1 MSEENQHL
9 DLSQQ
14 QQAAPPEPQEQQ
26 QQPQQEQQQ
35 IEQQETTL
43 SEKFNFSCSE
53 SDLINQSGHQMDLS
67 ESSEINK
74 STTAAEN
81 FIVETTTTTI
91 EKKEEDH
98 HVVIEESMSELE
110 AASREAVDAAIGQIA
125 RLEEQQEEE
134 KRAAFIDSQQADSQV
149 VIEATNSAVVEPIN
163 EQITVEESTTVA
175 VAVNLEAA
183 ESQNEEKLKV
193 IKIKYKKVELFK
205 LFNC

>member
-14 QQAAPPEPQEQQ
+14 QQQQAAPPEPQEQQ
-26 QQPQQEQQQ
+26 PPPQQIEQQ
-35 IEQQETTL
+35 IEQQESTL

-67 ESSEINK
+67 ETSEVNK
-74 STTAAEN
+74 STTAEN
-81 FIVETTTTTI
+81 FIVETAAI

-134 KRAAFIDSQQADSQV
+134 KRAAFVDNQHTDTQV
-149 VIEATNSAVVEPIN
+149 LIEATNSAVVEPIN
-163 EQITVEESTTVA
+163 EQISVEEPTTVAVA
-175 VAVNLEAA
+175 VAVNLESQ
-183 ESQNEEKLKV
+183 SQNEEKLKV
-193 IKIKYKKVELFK
+193 IKTNYKYASFSFIVR
-205 LFNC
+205 

>member
-14 QQAAPPEPQEQQ
+14 QQQAAPPEPQEQQ
-26 QQPQQEQQQ
+26 QPQQQPQ

-67 ESSEINK
+67 ESSEVNK
-74 STTAAEN
+74 STIAEN
-81 FIVETTTTTI
+81 FIVETAII

-134 KRAAFIDSQQADSQV
+134 KRAAFVDNQHTDTQV
-149 VIEATNSAVVEPIN
+149 VETTNSAVVEPIN
-163 EQITVEESTTVA
+163 EQITAEEPTTVA
-175 VAVNLEAA
+175 VAVNLEAT
-183 ESQNEEKLKV
+183 SQNEEKLKV
-193 IKIKYKKVELFK
+193 IK
-205 LFNC
+205 N

>member
-14 QQAAPPEPQEQQ
+14 QQQAAPPEPQEQQ
-26 QQPQQEQQQ
+26 QPQQQPQ

-67 ESSEINK
+67 ESSEVNK
-74 STTAAEN
+74 STIAEN
-81 FIVETTTTTI
+81 FIVETAII
-91 EKKEEDH
+91 EKKVDEDH

-134 KRAAFIDSQQADSQV
+134 KRAAFVDNQHTDTQV
-149 VIEATNSAVVEPIN
+149 VETTNSAVVEPIN
-163 EQITVEESTTVA
+163 EQITAEEPTTVA
-175 VAVNLEAA
+175 VAVNLEPT
-183 ESQNEEKLKV
+183 ESQSQNEEKLKV
-193 IKIKYKKVELFK
+193 IK
-205 LFNC
+205 N